1 MRRRHFLGAALAV
14 PAVARA
20 QGRSGGKI
28 GYVYVGPKELVPA
41 RVDTIAAGVRASGYT
56 LASEDLMVRVTEGR
70 ADRLAPAVAEVLAQK
85 VSVFI
90 AGGPPS
96 LRAAQQATR
105 TVPIVAYDFETDPV
119 AGKYAQS
126 IARPG
131 GNVTGVFLD
140 LPAFAGKWLEL
151 LHECMP
157 QLARVGVIWDP
168 DTGRLQADAVIKA
181 SAGLGIKTD
190 LLEVHATADYP
201 AAFANAREHGAQAV
215 ILLSSPLVFIGV
227 KEIGELS
234 ARQRMPTITMFA
246 EFAKAGGLLGYGP
259 SLLGAFRQASF
270 MAGKILAGANVATTP
285 IERPTTYEL
294 VVNQRSAEAMG
305 VKIPASIQA
314 RADEVIE

>member
-1 MRRRHFLGAALAV
+1 MKRRHFLSTALAV

-20 QGRSGGKI
+20 QGRPGGKI

-41 RVDTIAAGVRASGYT
+41 RNDVVMAGVRSSGYA
-56 LASEDLMVRVTEGR
+56 LAPGDLVVQTTEGA
-70 ADRLAPAVAEVLAQK
+70 ADRVAPAIAEVLAQK

-90 AGGPPS
+90 AGGPAV

-119 AGKYAQS
+119 AGKYAES

-190 LLEVHATADYP
+190 LLEVHASADYP
-201 AAFANAREHGAQAV
+201 AALAAARERGAQAV
-215 ILLSSPLVFIGV
+215 ILLSSPLVFTHV
-227 KEIGELS
+227 KEIGEMS
-234 ARQRMPTITMFA
+234 ARQRMPTITMFG
-246 EFAKAGGLLGYGP
+246 EFARAGGMLAYGP

-270 MAGKILAGANVATTP
+270 IAGKILAGATIATIP
-285 IERPTTYEL
+285 IERPSTYEL
-294 VVNQRSAEAMG
+294 VVNQRSAEMMG